1 MIVQVKNIPVR
12 HNHQSY
18 KAGEEFEIEDKYFN
32 EKLFVKIADSKK
44 EPKKPKNKEK
54 ESGD

>member
-1 MIVQVKNIPVR
+1 MIVQVKDIPIR

-18 KAGEEFEIEDKYFN
+18 KVGEEFEIDDNDFN
-32 EKLFVKIADSKK
+32 ESLFVKIADSKK

-54 ESGD
+54 GSGD

>member
-1 MIVQVKNIPVR
+1 MIVKVKDITVR

-18 KAGEEFEIEDKYFN
+18 KAGEEIEIEDKYFN
-32 EKLFVKIADSKK
+32 ETLFVKIADSKK